1 VLDHVVLAVAV
12 AFAVE
17 ELVVALVLV
26 VWVHPVL
33 VHHLVVAAAA
43 AVAAVSHP
51 FHISLS
57 GSSKYPGQS
66 RPLAIALLIAQVSFV
81 GRALHQSLSVA
92 HKQWSLVVLMLELLH
107 IRVVIELAV
116 HVLGQ

>member
-1 VLDHVVLAVAV
+1 MLDHVVLAVAV

-57 GSSKYPGQS
+57 GSSKYLGQS
-66 RPLAIALLIAQVSFV
+66 RPLVIALLIVPVSFAGKV
-81 GRALHQSLSVA
+81 LHQSRSV
-92 HKQWSLVVLMLELLH
+92 
-107 IRVVIELAV
+107 V
-116 HVLGQ
+116 HRQ